1 MENLNLN
8 IHSSCGEVVIRQ
20 GAALPAKEPNNILI
34 EGTLDSPVEY
44 LSKRISLIN
53 QSESFVTVNRDKM
66 SIRLVINEHSPYRDI
81 IVGSLSVHPDFIKF
95 GINSG
100 KYRTAIE
107 MAEFIK
113 MNRAHFENRQDA
125 MDLVTLLRKFKAKVD
140 KQVESEFNPGK
151 GDKRVLVA
159 QTVES
164 NMPPSFKVC
173 IPIFKGTPKQVIE
186 LETYFNP
193 EDLTC
198 TLVSPQANEI
208 AEDFKNA
215 AIDDVIDRIR
225 GIAPD
230 IVIIEV

>member
-1 MENLNLN
+1 MNELQVN
-8 IHSSCGEVVIRQ
+8 INEECRELVVRK
-20 GAALPAKEPNNILI
+20 GDALPLKEPNRIIVEGIL
-34 EGTLDSPVEY
+34 ESPFEY
-44 LSKRISLIN
+44 LSKRIGMIN
-53 QSESFVTVNRDKM
+53 QSQCIIKVDRENMIIKLIIDEHNYYHDTV
-66 SIRLVINEHSPYRDI
+66 S
-81 IVGSLSVHPDFIKF
+81 GSLSLHPDFVKF

-100 KYRTAIE
+100 KYRTTIE

-140 KQVESEFNPGK
+140 KQVEAEFNPGK

-173 IPIFKGTPKQVIE
+173 MPVFRGTPKRVIE

-193 EDLTC
+193 DDLTC

-208 AEDFKNA
+208 AEDFKNS
-215 AIDDVIDRIR
+215 AIDDVINRIR
-225 GIAPD
+225 DIAPD